1 MIPSGFPTT
10 SPSRMPQ
17 AIRLVS
23 NSRQAPPE
31 KVTPALASANKG
43 NTRNE
48 TQSFNGILISCRGG
62 PWTEP
67 PRGQELSVGDSCRG
81 AVQLGKADG
90 EPLVVALGLV
100 LKNADA

>member
-1 MIPSGFPTT
+1 MQISTVAFSTKTAFTT
-10 SPSRMPQ
+10 HVEPNNKDSSVTP
-17 AIRLVS
+17 LVS
-23 NSRQAPPE
+23 
-31 KVTPALASANKG
+31 KG
-43 NTRNE
+43 T
-48 TQSFNGILISCRGG
+48 LISCRGG
-62 PWTEP
+62 RWTEP